1 MSVNREEIDAQ
12 VEALLRR
19 PYRKVITGD
28 PAGGFVARAP
38 ELPGCITE
46 GDTETE
52 ALEMLLDAMAGWFGV
67 ALERGVAIPEP
78 MALRTTYNGR
88 ILVRTSKTLHR
99 RLAEHAGEEGVSLNQ
114 LIVAS
119 LAEAL
124 GDHTSA

>member
-1 MSVNREEIDAQ
+1 MSGTREVIDAE
-12 VEALLRR
+12 VAALLRR

-28 PAGGFVARAP
+28 PEGGFVARAP

-52 ALEMLLDAMAGWFGV
+52 ALTMLLDAMAGWFEV

-78 MALRTTYNGR
+78 VALRTTYNGR

-99 RLAEHAGEEGVSLNQ
+99 RLAEHAGDEGVSLNQ

>member
-1 MSVNREEIDAQ
+1 MSGTREVIDAE
-12 VEALLRR
+12 VAALLRR

-28 PAGGFVARAP
+28 PEGGFVARAP

-52 ALEMLLDAMAGWFGV
+52 ALEMLLDAMAGWFEV

-78 MALRTTYNGR
+78 VALRTTYNGR

-99 RLAEHAGEEGVSLNQ
+99 RLAEHAGDEGVSLNQ